1 MNSFLFGKMSVQSGL
16 ETLNHM
22 EQIGDQLSINP
33 DPILRS
39 SFKEKTDSLPK
50 STHSVTFENPTQ
62 ETIRRDARK
71 LLVSSN
77 PSTVNE
83 LLSLKSNDLKK
94 EKPKQASKTVQ
105 RSLSAEPAPVSK
117 SIKRSVKFE
126 NIPST
131 PKIKLSKEEE
141 NEYIN
146 SETNLEQNDDFLH
159 ENQTTFLSSNAAS
172 VILVLIFI
180 IFTKLFL

>member
-1 MNSFLFGKMSVQSGL
+1 M
-16 ETLNHM
+16 
-22 EQIGDQLSINP
+22 
-33 DPILRS
+33 
-39 SFKEKTDSLPK
+39 
-50 STHSVTFENPTQ
+50 
-62 ETIRRDARK
+62 
-71 LLVSSN
+71 
-77 PSTVNE
+77 
-83 LLSLKSNDLKK
+83 
-94 EKPKQASKTVQ
+94 
-105 RSLSAEPAPVSK
+105 
-117 SIKRSVKFE
+117 KFE

-159 ENQTTFLSSNAAS
+159 ENQTTFLSSNATS